1 MEPRRRVKRAIVWT
15 GLTVLAG
22 LAAWQAAAA
31 LQDTPEAS
39 TAPAQQAAEASAETG
54 DAEAVE
60 APKAKPRA
68 AAPIPG
74 SRLASPMAER
84 VATIGILNKR
94 NGLSRD
100 LVMKPGQAVRM
111 GDLVVR
117 LRACEE
123 TDPWEPEKWTG
134 AFVQVITRETKA
146 VWRKTFSG
154 WLYKESP
161 SLNVVEHPIYDV
173 WVKACKMRHAE
184 VGPSTIVA
192 RGDESGGASVKRS
205 SADKSPDAEG
215 AAPTPVESA
224 APSAT
229 E

>member
-1 MEPRRRVKRAIVWT
+1 
-15 GLTVLAG
+15 
-22 LAAWQAAAA
+22 
-31 LQDTPEAS
+31 
-39 TAPAQQAAEASAETG
+39 
-54 DAEAVE
+54 
-60 APKAKPRA
+60 
-68 AAPIPG
+68 
-74 SRLASPMAER
+74 
-84 VATIGILNKR
+84 
-94 NGLSRD
+94 
-100 LVMKPGQAVRM
+100 MKPGQAVRM

>member
-1 MEPRRRVKRAIVWT
+1 MKRAIVWT
-15 GLTVLAG
+15 GLTLVAG
-22 LAAWQAAAA
+22 LAAWQAASA

-39 TAPAQQAAEASAETG
+39 TTPTQQAAEAPASAET
-54 DAEAVE
+54 DAA
-60 APKAKPRA
+60 ATTDKLSAKPRA
-68 AAPIPG
+68 AAPIPAD
-74 SRLASPMAER
+74 RTASPMAER
-84 VATIGILNKR
+84 VATLGVLNKR

-100 LVMKPGQAVRM
+100 LVMKPGQAVRI

-123 TDPWEPEKWTG
+123 TDPWETEKWTG
-134 AFVQVITRETKA
+134 AFVQVITRETKT

-173 WVKACKMRHAE
+173 WVKACKMRHAD
-184 VGPSTIVA
+184 VGPATIVA
-192 RGDESGGASVKRS
+192 RGDDSGGAPVKRS
-205 SADKSPDAEG
+205 SANISPDA
-215 AAPTPVESA
+215 AAEAPAPAESA